1 MLRSIAF
8 TSFCLLFV
16 GVSFAQDQYI
26 LKKDLRTDWTTF
38 DGKTYLPVIAP
49 TSETVESIH
58 FVATLNS
65 STGDFIRIDYPG
77 TYHLFV
83 DGRIVNRQGETV
95 MLSIDSLRNAG
106 HSQSVMLTLYSRTLE
121 LDKLETAIVR
131 KVPPPNQSLSTDR
144 PSTVFKDFVITAGLV
159 LLVFFVIMLRMHP
172 KLVVEY
178 LLVGRIFSFRE
189 VEDNQGHARFTLSSN
204 VAFYLFFSLLLSLFL
219 LIVFRYL
226 PEEYTLSLIGAPS
239 RFAIFLWSWIKI
251 AAVVFVLLFAKL
263 LVIYS
268 LSFLFGMKS
277 IAGTHFFNLMR
288 LLVVILGIIC
298 TIAFVYLISR
308 GDNGQVY
315 LILLCVFI
323 GALILW
329 NVIVFL
335 KLNNK
340 VDHSM
345 FHLFSYI
352 CATEVIPLL
361 ITIKVLFQ

>member
-1 MLRSIAF
+1 
-8 TSFCLLFV
+8 
-16 GVSFAQDQYI
+16 
-26 LKKDLRTDWTTF
+26 
-38 DGKTYLPVIAP
+38 
-49 TSETVESIH
+49 
-58 FVATLNS
+58 
-65 STGDFIRIDYPG
+65 
-77 TYHLFV
+77 
-83 DGRIVNRQGETV
+83 
-95 MLSIDSLRNAG
+95 
-106 HSQSVMLTLYSRTLE
+106 LE